1 MTAEGTKKSGI
12 RPTVLRVITMNIT
25 IIPLFVKQNPTKRV
39 YTEVKASW
47 SSC

>member
-1 MTAEGTKKSGI
+1 MTAEDTRQSGI
-12 RPTVLRVITMNIT
+12 RPTVLRVITMNMT
-25 IIPLFVKQNPTKRV
+25 IIPLFEKQNPRKCA